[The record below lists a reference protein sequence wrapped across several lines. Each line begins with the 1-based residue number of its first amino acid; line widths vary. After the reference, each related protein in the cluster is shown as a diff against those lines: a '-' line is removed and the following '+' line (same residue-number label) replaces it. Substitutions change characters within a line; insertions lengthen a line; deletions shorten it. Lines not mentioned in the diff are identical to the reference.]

1 MDKRKW
7 ERHYAHILR
16 LIDRDVVQAGMQKKA
31 FTQSEVTAARERAKI
46 DPHPFWSSNDPLGGV
61 KL

>member
-7 ERHYAHILR
+7 ERHYAHIVR

-31 FTQSEVTAARERAKI
+31 FNQSEVADARERARI
-46 DPHPFWSSNDPLGGV
+46 DPHPFWSSNGALGGFE
-61 KL
+61 